1 MRPCQYAISNLC
13 LNFTFSSSD
22 NLVKAMMIRALEV
35 ELCPVA
41 VAALLAAEPS
51 HGYAADF

>member
-1 MRPCQYAISNLC
+1 MRLCQYAISNLC

-22 NLVKAMMIRALEV
+22 NLVKATMIRALEV
-35 ELCPVA
+35 ELCP